1 MATIAT
7 PQTMH
12 FYTTPTQSHFVMSD
26 ATVAIIVSGM
36 GEGKTYACIIRMFRK
51 AASVAPLLGP
61 GDAFNAFIIRDTH
74 ANNLHSVVKTF
85 TNEFFPKFPAIKH
98 QWRNDHRELWI
109 ETTPRIHV
117 ELFGIDDLP
126 SLTRLQGAVGTSF
139 IWLEEVAAYT
149 ESTRTNAG
157 ISEDV
162 FNAALVRCARHTGV
176 PAALQLSSNPPDQMH
191 WLYTRLLARPD
202 GPLSPMTPLITK
214 AVFQI
219 PPGENIYLPEEARQ
233 ATKAAYEHDDAAY
246 ARFVL
251 GEYATKYPG
260 RRVAAN
266 FNANWHVAQRQLDP
280 VEGLEGW
287 MSFDS
292 WGHPAAVIGQQYP
305 NGRILVLDVLQGGV
319 DIVELI
325 ESQVKPR
332 LQHPRWLQK
341 CRSWRYMG
349 DVTMN
354 QPDQSNIR
362 KSASQEVAERFADA
376 QGREAFFEGGP
387 STWQM
392 IKDGMLSTLRSTIS
406 GEPMVWIDPV
416 HCKPLISALRG
427 AWHHAVNKSGVVN
440 FQSAQKTEASH
451 LGDCFAN
458 ACCVLS
464 GWNPP
469 RRWKK
474 SGESPSRRRARS
486 YAS

>member
-1 MATIAT
+1 MATA
-7 PQTMH
+7 PQAMH
-12 FYTTPTQSHFVMSD
+12 FYTTPTQSKFVMSD

-36 GEGKTYACIIRMFRK
+36 GEGKTWACIVRIFRK
-51 AASVAPLLGP
+51 AASVASLLGRS
-61 GDAFNAFIIRDTH
+61 ATFNAMIIRDTH

-85 TNEFFPKFPAIKH
+85 TNEFFPKYPAIKH

-109 ETTPRIHV
+109 ETSPRIHV

-162 FNAALVRCARHTGV
+162 FNAALVRCARHTGI
-176 PAALQLSSNPPDQMH
+176 PASLQLSSNPPDQMH
-191 WLYTRLLARPD
+191 WFYNRLLARPD

-214 AVFQI
+214 EVFAI

-233 ATKAAYEHDDAAY
+233 ATKAAYEHDEAAY

-266 FNANWHVAQRQLDP
+266 FNANWHVAQRPVDP
-280 VEGLEGW
+280 VEGLDGW
-287 MSFDS
+287 ISFDS
-292 WGHPAAVIGQQYP
+292 WGHPAAVLGQQYP
-305 NGRILVLDVLQGGV
+305 NGRILVLEVLQGGV

-325 ESQVKPR
+325 EAQVKPR
-332 LQHPRWLQK
+332 LKHPRWLQK
-341 CRSWRYMG
+341 CRSWRYLG
-349 DVTMN
+349 DVTMRAH
-354 QPDQSNIR
+354 DQSNVR
-362 KSASQEVAERFADA
+362 KSAEQEVCERFADA
-376 QGREAFFEGGP
+376 QGREALFEGGP
-387 STWQM
+387 STWPM
-392 IKDGMLSTLRSTIS
+392 IVGGMLNALRATVG
-406 GEPMVWIDPV
+406 GEPQVLIDPV
-416 HCKPLISALRG
+416 YCKPLISALKG
-427 AWHHAVNKSGVVN
+427 AWHYSQNKSGVIN
-440 FQSAQKTEASH
+440 TQHAIKDSASH
-451 LGDCFAN
+451 LGDCLAN
-458 ACCVLS
+458 ALCVLTAWS
-464 GWNPP
+464 PP

-474 SGESPSRRRARS
+474 LGESPARRRARS

>member
-1 MATIAT
+1 
-7 PQTMH
+7 MH
-12 FYTTPTQSHFVMSD
+12 FYTTPTQSQFVMSD
-26 ATVAIIVSGM
+26 ATVAVIVSGM
-36 GEGKTYACIIRMFRK
+36 GEGKTYACIIRMLRK
-51 AASVAPLLGP
+51 AASVAPLIGA
-61 GDAFNAFIIRDTH
+61 GESFHAFIIRDTH

-85 TNEFFPKFPAIKH
+85 TQEFFPRYPAIKH

-109 ETTPRIHV
+109 ETAPRIHV

-176 PAALQLSSNPPDQMH
+176 PASLQLSSNPPDQLH
-191 WLYTRLLARPD
+191 WFYNRLLARPD
-202 GPLSPMTPLITK
+202 GPLSPSTPLITK
-214 AVFQI
+214 AVFRI
-219 PPGENIYLPEEARQ
+219 PPGENIYLSEEARQ
-233 ATKAAYEHDDAAY
+233 ATKAAYEHDEAGY
-246 ARFVL
+246 ARFVF
-251 GEYATKYPG
+251 GECATKYPG

-280 VEGLEGW
+280 VEGLDGW
-287 MSFDS
+287 ISFDS
-292 WGHPAAVIGQQYP
+292 WGHPAAVLGQQYP

-341 CRSWRYMG
+341 CRAWRYVG
-349 DVTMN
+349 DATMN
-354 QPDQSNIR
+354 QPDQSNLQ
-362 KSASQEVAERFADA
+362 KSAAQEVMERFADSD
-376 QGREAFFEGGP
+376 GRWPVFESGPSQWPLIVGGMLNALRNTVGGGP
-387 STWQM
+387 QV
-392 IKDGMLSTLRSTIS
+392 L
-406 GEPMVWIDPV
+406 IDPV
-416 HCKPLISALRG
+416 HCKPLISALKG
-427 AWHHAVNKSGVVN
+427 AWHYSQNKAGVVN
-440 FQSAQKTEASH
+440 TQHAIKDDASH
-451 LGDCFAN
+451 VADCFAN
-458 ACCVLS
+458 AMCVLT

-474 SGESPSRRRARS
+474 PNQEQQRRRARS